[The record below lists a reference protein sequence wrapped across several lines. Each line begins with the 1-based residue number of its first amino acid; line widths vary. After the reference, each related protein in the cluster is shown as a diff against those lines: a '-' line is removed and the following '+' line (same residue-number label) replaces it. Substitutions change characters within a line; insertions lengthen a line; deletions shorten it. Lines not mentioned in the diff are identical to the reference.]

1 MSSGWDMVL
10 RAEHLT
16 CVASNAVSKDVAAY
30 HPWLSREGEG
40 RGKAVDSLQQVSE
53 HSK

>member
-16 CVASNAVSKDVAAY
+16 CVASNVVSKDVAAY
-30 HPWLSREGEG
+30 HPWLSREGEVEEKLWIPFN
-40 RGKAVDSLQQVSE
+40 R
-53 HSK
+53 